1 MDICRGVTRLKNN
14 TEKLINVLSQVLN
27 IPANKINDNTD
38 QEDVASWNSLAHLN
52 LILAVEEAFNIRFN
66 TAVIPN
72 LTNVAAFK
80 QELRKADV
88 DI

>member
-52 LILAVEEAFNIRFN
+52 LILAVEETFNIRFN